1 MESKKHRTNLRKRV
15 IVSALAGIVG
25 MAAVNVNPIQAE
37 ALSEEI
43 EHARYLYTQYCEVSE
58 ESIIEVTW
66 SEYSQLLRMTMA
78 ESGYCSEDMMNGCAS
93 AAVNQCIRNDCTME
107 ETLNRPG
114 AFGNGIH
121 EFRDSEG
128 VWREVKLSDVNNTV
142 IDAANDALKGN
153 DVTSEIGGAIGF
165 FAPNECSEERVKYFY
180 DHISGG
186 QLKQIENVVFFSKWE

>member
-58 ESIIEVTW
+58 ESIIEVT
-66 SEYSQLLRMTMA
+66 
-78 ESGYCSEDMMNGCAS
+78 CSEDMMNGCAS

>member
-1 MESKKHRTNLRKRV
+1 MESKKHRINLRKRV
-15 IVSALAGIVG
+15 VFSALAGIVG
-25 MAAVNVNPIQAE
+25 MAAANTTLIQAQ
-37 ALSEEI
+37 AISNSKIYEI
-43 EHARYLYTQYCEVSE
+43 QSAYNEIAEDSVIDITLNEYLH
-58 ESIIEVTW
+58 
-66 SEYSQLLRMTMA
+66 LLRMTMS

-128 VWREVKLSDVNNTV
+128 VWREVELGDINITV
-142 IDAANDALKGN
+142 IDATNDALTGN
-153 DVTSEIGGAIGF
+153 DVTAEIGGAIGF
-165 FAPNECSEERVKYFY
+165 FAPNHCSEERVKYFY

-186 QLKQIENVVFFSKWE
+186 ETKQIENVVFFSKWE